1 MNRLYKYFDDKNL
14 NTNANDSIPDYEDNE
29 SEHKPKIMLFQQ
41 ILEAIHT
48 FSLFAEGIRIY
59 AMIDGREFSYE
70 FAEDK
75 LVSEAFDKMAKA
87 NMPPDCSRVMLER
100 PSED

>member
-14 NTNANDSIPDYEDNE
+14 NINANPPMPDYEDDE
-29 SEHKPKIMLFQQ
+29 SEDKPKIIIFQQ
-41 ILEAIHT
+41 ILDVVRT
-48 FSLFAEGIRIY
+48 YSLFAEGIRIY
-59 AMIDGREFSYE
+59 AMIEGKEFSYE

-87 NMPPDCSRVMLER
+87 NMPPECSRVIIER
-100 PSED
+100 EEEE